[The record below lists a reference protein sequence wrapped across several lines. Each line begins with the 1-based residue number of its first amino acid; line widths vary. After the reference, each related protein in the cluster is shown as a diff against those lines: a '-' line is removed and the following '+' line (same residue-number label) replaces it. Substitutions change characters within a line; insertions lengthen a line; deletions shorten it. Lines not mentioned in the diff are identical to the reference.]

1 MERCNMIKIKT
12 EQLTLS
18 KTILN
23 KFQSFVDLIVEY
35 TSVDYAGV
43 LIYKGSNK
51 ERCYNASIQ
60 AQNQK
65 TKQTIPSLYSSIFD
79 AISLCET
86 DGHRKKLCGKVNTSH
101 GTQYYS
107 GYSLLWPDGSLFGAI
122 VTVDHAVDKHN
133 THNLK
138 LLSSFKE
145 SINARLETIYQHEK
159 LLMLTSRLK
168 HRSDNKTK
176 NIANLNYTLS
186 QEIDKRKAAE
196 QEVIY
201 HKNHDRGTGFLN
213 QYALLQRT
221 KELIA
226 QAKLRSECVAI
237 VHIAFS
243 NGRKLQERYGEHAL
257 SSLLVAFRE
266 RIGLIDC
273 VESVTART
281 SISNFIIAM
290 RTKVLTPTIDNFCYR
305 CLEICHSDFSI
316 DNDRVHLQGF
326 IGVSTTVDSIEAE
339 DLIYFANEAAFST
352 KETGQK
358 YSYYSE
364 THSKKMTQLNE
375 IESYLLH
382 AVRNNDLKLYY
393 QPKVELK
400 SGNWMG
406 AEALI
411 RWNHPVLGNVS
422 NESLI
427 QLAEQ
432 NGLIFEVG
440 NFALRSAIESA
451 SEWMTYRDDVK
462 VAVNVSAIQLKNID
476 FAKHVAHLLEVY
488 DLPAKKL
495 ELEITESCLISD
507 EYLAKKT
514 LHQLSQLGVTLS
526 LDDFGTGCS
535 SFSYLKNYPFNSL
548 KIDKSFVQNLTRNS
562 NDKEI
567 VRSIVQIAK
576 KLNLAVTI
584 EGIENLDQERFVL
597 NEGCDYAQGYLYGK
611 AMTGDE
617 FKQCIAK

>member
-1 MERCNMIKIKT
+1 MIKIKT
-12 EQLTLS
+12 ETLTLS
-18 KTILN
+18 NAILK
-23 KFQSFVDLIVEY
+23 KFQIFVDLIGDF
-35 TSVDYAGV
+35 TSVEYAGV
-43 LIYKGSNK
+43 LMYKGSKK
-51 ERCYNASIQ
+51 ELCYHRSLPV
-60 AQNQK
+60 QNQ
-65 TKQTIPSLYSSIFD
+65 TAEQTITSLHSSVFD
-79 AISLCET
+79 TISVEPV
-86 DGHRKKLCGKVNTSH
+86 DDIHKKISGRINTNH
-101 GTQYYS
+101 GVQFYS
-107 GYSLLWPDGSLFGAI
+107 GYSLSWPDGSLFGAI
-122 VTVDHAVDKHN
+122 VIVDHAIEKLN
-133 THNLK
+133 SNSLK

-145 SINARLETIYQHEK
+145 SISARLETIYQNEK
-159 LLMLTSRLK
+159 LLMLTTRLK
-168 HRSDNKTK
+168 RRGDSKTK
-176 NIANLNYTLS
+176 DIASLNYTLS

-196 QEVIY
+196 QEVVY

-213 QYALLQRT
+213 QYSLLQHT
-221 KELIA
+221 KNLLI
-226 QAKLRSECVAI
+226 QAKSNRESIAV

-243 NGRKLQERYGEHAL
+243 NGRKLQERYGEYAL
-257 SSLLVAFRE
+257 NSLLVAFRE

-273 VESVTART
+273 IESVTART
-281 SISNFIIAM
+281 SISNFIIAI
-290 RTKVLTPTIDNFCYR
+290 RTKSLTPFIDNFCYR

-326 IGVSTTVDSIEAE
+326 IGVSTNVDSSKAE
-339 DLIYFANEAAFST
+339 DLIYFANEAAFTS

-364 THSKKMTQLNE
+364 SHTEKQLQINE
-375 IESYLLH
+375 IESYLLD

-422 NESLI
+422 NENLI

-440 NFALRSAIESA
+440 NFVLRSAIESA
-451 SEWMTYRDDVK
+451 SDWIKYNDNFK
-462 VAVNVSAIQLKNID
+462 IAVNVSAIQLKNVD
-476 FAKHVAHLLEVY
+476 FAKHVAHLLKIYE
-488 DLPAKKL
+488 LPANKL
-495 ELEITESCLISD
+495 ELEITESSLISD
-507 EYLAKKT
+507 EYLARKT
-514 LHQLSQLGVTLS
+514 LHQLSKLGVTLS
-526 LDDFGTGCS
+526 LDDFGTGCA

-576 KLNLAVTI
+576 KLNLDVTI